1 MDLRV
6 DGNVALVTGSDSG
19 IGRGIALRLAEAGAN
34 VTICYHTDRDGG
46 QQTAKACQAF
56 GRKTLVVQGDVGN
69 PGDVDRIFQQHDA
82 AFGQIDILVNNAAV
96 GYGQEI
102 VDQPLAQFERTIRTN
117 LFGPYLFIQHAAR
130 RMIDRGQ
137 GGRILNIT
145 SVHEE
150 ACYATAS
157 GYNASKGALRNL
169 GRTAAVELGKY
180 GITVNNIAPGMI
192 LTPMNERAISDQ
204 EYLNYAEQQ
213 IVLGR
218 AGLPEDIANMALFLA
233 SDAGSYCTGQTHY
246 VDGGWMLTW
255 PPV

>member
-46 QQTAKACQAF
+46 QQTAEACQAF

-117 LFGPYLFIQHAAR
+117 LFDH
-130 RMIDRGQ
+130 
-137 GGRILNIT
+137 T
-145 SVHEE
+145 S
-150 ACYATAS
+150 S
-157 GYNASKGALRNL
+157 SSMR
-169 GRTAAVELGKY
+169 
-180 GITVNNIAPGMI
+180 
-192 LTPMNERAISDQ
+192 
-204 EYLNYAEQQ
+204 
-213 IVLGR
+213 R
-218 AGLPEDIANMALFLA
+218 AG
-233 SDAGSYCTGQTHY
+233 
-246 VDGGWMLTW
+246 
-255 PPV
+255 